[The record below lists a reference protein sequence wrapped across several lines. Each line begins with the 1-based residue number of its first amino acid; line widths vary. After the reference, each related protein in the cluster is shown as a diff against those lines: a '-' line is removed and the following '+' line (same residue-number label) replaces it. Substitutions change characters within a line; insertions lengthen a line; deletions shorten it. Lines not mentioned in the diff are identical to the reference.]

1 MTKELISEF
10 RHEKGPTLSQY
21 MALLFVLCCMEE
33 YQADALN
40 MAGVHHYVQSTITTQ
55 DCVSQDLNLGPACVQ
70 KECVPPSQF
79 QEAVT
84 QTCFHFLRQLLT

>member
-40 MAGVHHYVQSTITTQ
+40 MAGVHTVHHNNTGL
-55 DCVSQDLNLGPACVQ
+55 CKPGPKFGTSVRT
-70 KECVPPSQF
+70 EGMRPPSQF